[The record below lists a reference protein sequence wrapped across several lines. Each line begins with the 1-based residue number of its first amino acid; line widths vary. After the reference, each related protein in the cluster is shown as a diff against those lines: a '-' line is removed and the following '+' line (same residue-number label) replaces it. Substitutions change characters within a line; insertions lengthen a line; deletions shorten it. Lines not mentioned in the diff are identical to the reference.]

1 MQGTYRT
8 LVLSASRD
16 GHLLRVPTQISL
28 YFAVFIYAYGFAAYM
43 IENNSFHLIFAKV
56 KVASTKT
63 KTLPTLELLSVYLAL
78 KCRLL
83 LLKNYKNIKKE
94 DVYMVV
100 DAQVVLSWLLS
111 QFITTEN
118 IFTKNCL
125 IDIQMIKQ
133 ATTRFFHRTCI

>member
-1 MQGTYRT
+1 
-8 LVLSASRD
+8 
-16 GHLLRVPTQISL
+16 
-28 YFAVFIYAYGFAAYM
+28 M